1 MKKKLLLLAVPF
13 LSLVSCQ
20 STNGGEIGDY
30 VSYLTDKDSGTATI
44 RIFKDESATSTERY
58 ISPKNV
64 ELSMDYNTISGT
76 LSNNENVCPSV
87 GENLTLQKLKKTLKP
102 PFLEKKT
109 IEMVTCL

>member
-58 ISPKNV
+58 ISPKMLNLVWITTQLV
-64 ELSMDYNTISGT
+64 EHYQITKMSAH
-76 LSNNENVCPSV
+76 
-87 GENLTLQKLKKTLKP
+87 Q
-102 PFLEKKT
+102 
-109 IEMVTCL
+109 

>member
-44 RIFKDESATSTERY
+44 RIFKDESATSKNRY

-76 LSNNENVCPSV
+76 LSNNENDIYLVV
-87 GENLTLQKLKKTLKP
+87 NLTLQKLKKTLKP